1 MSYINSKRELKHGTP
16 EKQCNEETCLTSDK
30 IKITERWI
38 KYLWLGLFLLR
49 QIPSLP
55 QQQFI
60 HFLCEMYV
68 RLLLY
73 QVFWLVKLE
82 MNERHSF
89 VVRGVELPIK
99 HDNFVNN
106 RVWLKQEIVFSTKQ
120 LEMREVSIQQYQIQQ
135 RCADFYVLSVKML
148 NNFLIW
154 LNMFCDCLFRF
165 NFSSFQCKFCLFY

>member
-1 MSYINSKRELKHGTP
+1 MFNFWQNKDNGEVDQL
-16 EKQCNEETCLTSDK
+16 
-30 IKITERWI
+30 I

-49 QIPSLP
+49 QVPSLP

-60 HFLCEMYV
+60 HFLRKMYV

-73 QVFWLVKLE
+73 QVFWLVELE
-82 MNERHSF
+82 INERHSF

-120 LEMREVSIQQYQIQQ
+120 LEMREVSIQQCQIQQ

>member
-1 MSYINSKRELKHGTP
+1 MFNFWQNKDNGEVDQVFVAGFV
-16 EKQCNEETCLTSDK
+16 LTS
-30 IKITERWI
+30 TS
-38 KYLWLGLFLLR
+38 
-49 QIPSLP
+49 SLSSAATVHP
-55 QQQFI
+55 LPLQNVR
-60 HFLCEMYV
+60 V

-73 QVFWLVKLE
+73 QVFWLVELE

-120 LEMREVSIQQYQIQQ
+120 LEMREVSIQQCQIQQ

-154 LNMFCDCLFRF
+154 LNHVLRLLVPF
-165 NFSSFQCKFCLFY
+165 

>member
-1 MSYINSKRELKHGTP
+1 MFNFWQNKDNGEVDQL
-16 EKQCNEETCLTSDK
+16 
-30 IKITERWI
+30 I

-49 QIPSLP
+49 QVPSLP

-60 HFLCEMYV
+60 HFLRKMYV

-73 QVFWLVKLE
+73 QVFWLVELE

-120 LEMREVSIQQYQIQQ
+120 LEMREVSIQQSNTTKMC
-135 RCADFYVLSVKML
+135 RLLRRLSVKRL

-154 LNMFCDCLFRF
+154 LNHVLR
-165 NFSSFQCKFCLFY
+165 LLVPL

>member
-1 MSYINSKRELKHGTP
+1 MFNFWQNKDNGEVDQL
-16 EKQCNEETCLTSDK
+16 
-30 IKITERWI
+30 I

-49 QIPSLP
+49 QVPSLP
-55 QQQFI
+55 QQQFT
-60 HFLCEMYV
+60 HFLRKMYV
-68 RLLLY
+68 RLY
-73 QVFWLVKLE
+73 QVFWLVELE

-120 LEMREVSIQQYQIQQ
+120 LEMREVSIQQCQIQQ

-154 LNMFCDCLFRF
+154 LNHVLRLLVPF
-165 NFSSFQCKFCLFY
+165 